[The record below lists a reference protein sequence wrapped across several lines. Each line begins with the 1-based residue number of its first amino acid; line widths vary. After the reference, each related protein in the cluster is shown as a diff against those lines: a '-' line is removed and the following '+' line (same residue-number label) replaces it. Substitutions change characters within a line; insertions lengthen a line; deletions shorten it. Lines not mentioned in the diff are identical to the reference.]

1 MNRGLADRA
10 ASRDLVL
17 PEMQTES
24 QTQNFSDFSHGQPL
38 LGHSALLHLSVE
50 KPVPAVVQRRPFKD
64 EVLFRKSFRDVNND
78 SGTGRISIRFRQ
90 ESLFTSSR
98 NPYSHHSGIA
108 IHMPRNTHSA
118 PKTNAFGNCQAKRVI
133 SASGSNP
140 GARWK

>member
-1 MNRGLADRA
+1 MNRGLTDRA

-24 QTQNFSDFSHGQPL
+24 QTQDFSDFSHGQPL

-78 SGTGRISIRFRQ
+78 SGPGRIFHSFPAGIAIHIVP
-90 ESLFTSSR
+90 ESLFTSLR
-98 NPYSHHSGIA
+98 NRYS
-108 IHMPRNTHSA
+108 NA
-118 PKTNAFGNCQAKRVI
+118 PEYALDPAK
-133 SASGSNP
+133 G
-140 GARWK
+140 